1 MSKLHVLG
9 ALALLAVGCGAA
21 EEAKI
26 QKQTTAL
33 FEDVCIAFAE
43 EKDVPEAVARAM
55 IESTGAKLLHYLD
68 GTGIG
73 LIDGCSKL
81 FGGAGLIAGI
91 SGVEPMGYYSLSP
104 VSAVEPGPAL
114 SAPTAMD
121 FLYDWFQWDI
131 RRVKADKAWQKTTGS
146 HSTVVA
152 VIDTGVAFN
161 HPDLAPNKVDDQC
174 FDMLSLVYGVPCSP
188 YPRYHWHGTH
198 VAGTIAA
205 AFDGGFAVGVGP
217 NLGIANYNVFEA
229 PDANGDMGASFY
241 AIWAAL
247 WDAANKGYVAAN
259 LSLGSYLDRP
269 LGYYSPALLVMW
281 DRVATYCKQ
290 KGLSVVAA
298 AGNDGA
304 FLNGPSNF
312 LPGDLSS
319 VISVGATGI
328 GPAAAYPQQGFYDTL
343 AFYSNYGASVTVG
356 APGGDCGPGGE
367 AACGDPTTSWYEHL
381 VFSSWVDANPM
392 CAATQDCVVDYT
404 WAAGTSMATPH
415 VVGAVGLMRDA
426 NPKLSPNQITAILK
440 KTAEPLGSQVVFG
453 HGLLDVAAAL
463 GVK

>member
-21 EEAKI
+21 EEARI
-26 QKQTTAL
+26 QKQTAGL
-33 FEDVCIAFAE
+33 FEDVCAIMFNERA
-43 EKDVPEAVARAM
+43 VPEALARAV
-55 IESTGAKLLHYLD
+55 IESTGATLNHYMD

-73 LIDGCSKL
+73 LVDGCSKL
-81 FGGAGLIAGI
+81 FGGAGLDASISTVVPIANYG
-91 SGVEPMGYYSLSP
+91 LSP
-104 VSAVEPGPAL
+104 VSAVQPGPTL
-114 SAPTAMD
+114 SGPTATD
-121 FLYDWFQWDI
+121 FLYDWLQWDI
-131 RRVKADKAWQKTTGS
+131 RRVRADKAWQKTSGS

-174 FDMLSLVYGVPCSP
+174 FDMASLVYGVPCSP

-217 NLGIANYNVFEA
+217 NLGIANYNVSEP
-229 PDANGDMGASFY
+229 PDPDGNVGLSFY
-241 AIWAAL
+241 SVFASL

-259 LSLGSYLDRP
+259 LSLGAFLDKP
-269 LGYYSPALLVMW
+269 VGYYAPELLTLGN
-281 DRVATYCKQ
+281 RVVSYCKQ

-298 AGNDGA
+298 AGNDA
-304 FLNGPSNF
+304 TSLNGPTAMF
-312 LPGDLSS
+312 PADAEG

-328 GPAAAYPQQGFYDTL
+328 GPAAAYPQPGFFDTL
-343 AFYSNYGASVTVG
+343 AFYSNYGAAVTLG

-381 VFSSWVDANPM
+381 VLSTYVEADPI
-392 CAATQDCVVDYT
+392 CAATQSCAVDYV

-415 VVGAVGLMRDA
+415 VVGAVGLLRDA
-426 NPKLSPNQITAILK
+426 SPKLTPNQVAAILK
-440 KTAEPLGSQVVFG
+440 KTAAPLGSQLVFG